1 MSSIMKWIVPFVL
14 LAGIIKYR
22 YKILN
27 IVLGSFWIR
36 KLAVKAAM
44 SIPGLRAKFMESTFR

>member
-1 MSSIMKWIVPFVL
+1 MKWVIPFVL

-36 KLAVKAAM
+36 KLAVRAAM
-44 SIPGLRAKFMESTFR
+44 SVPGLRTKFMESTFR